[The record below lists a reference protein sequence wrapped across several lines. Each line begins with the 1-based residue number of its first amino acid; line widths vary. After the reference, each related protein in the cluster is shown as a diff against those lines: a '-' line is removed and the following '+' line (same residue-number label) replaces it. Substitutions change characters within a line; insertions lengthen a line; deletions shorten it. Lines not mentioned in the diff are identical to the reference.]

1 MSGLEWV
8 EEPPAPASGGP
19 RSARRAARRY
29 DSVVDQLAAAPGR
42 WAIVG
47 RVALRSEANGLR
59 NAMDLRGCEAK
70 SRREDSG
77 VYVVYAR
84 CPV

>member
-1 MSGLEWV
+1 MSALEWV
-8 EEPPAPASGGP
+8 EEPPAASTGGP
-19 RSARRAARRY
+19 RSVRLVARRNDNIAA
-29 DSVVDQLAAAPGR
+29 QLAAAPGR